1 MTQIM
6 IKSLDCMLGTRT
18 RVAGWKA
25 QTNTLSYVQF
35 VYAQNVF
42 LKNGEVI
49 LKTSISSYLSVV
61 VLRP

>member
-1 MTQIM
+1 
-6 IKSLDCMLGTRT
+6 MLGTRT